1 MTSLTAF
8 QLVFSLLVFVSILVP
23 LIVLYILYRK
33 TDWSKGLE
41 WISSIEVFRRGV
53 ILVISVILFSCFFA
67 AYNNITISNPDNL
80 TNDEEAI
87 KVFMTTLST
96 FKTMFLYVFVYPSFL
111 LIVYS
116 IVQISTGIIRLRK
129 QNKNTLESQ
138 FIKAIYNKKGSK
150 VIEIYKLL
158 IDKNVI
164 VTKRGYDRVYPIK
177 KKQLNLT
184 ESFYSYFLEIIVQ
197 ENDRM
202 IAGDLKTYP
211 LIKKRLELKSAGNG
225 N

>member
-23 LIVLYILYRK
+23 LMVLHILYRK

-41 WISSIEVFRRGV
+41 WISSIEVFRRGFV
-53 ILVISVILFSCFFA
+53 LVISVILFSGFFA
-67 AYNNITISNPDNL
+67 AYNNILISNPDNL
-80 TNDEEAI
+80 TNDEKAI

-116 IVQISTGIIRLRK
+116 IVQLSTGIIRLRK
-129 QNKNTLESQ
+129 QKKNALESQ

-150 VIEIYKLL
+150 VIYI
-158 IDKNVI
+158 
-164 VTKRGYDRVYPIK
+164 
-177 KKQLNLT
+177 
-184 ESFYSYFLEIIVQ
+184 SYW
-197 ENDRM
+197 
-202 IAGDLKTYP
+202 
-211 LIKKRLELKSAGNG
+211 LIKMLS
-225 N
+225 

>member
-1 MTSLTAF
+1 M
-8 QLVFSLLVFVSILVP
+8 
-23 LIVLYILYRK
+23 
-33 TDWSKGLE
+33 
-41 WISSIEVFRRGV
+41 
-53 ILVISVILFSCFFA
+53 VISVILFLCFFV

-158 IDKNVI
+158 VDKNVI
-164 VTKRGYDRVYPIK
+164 VTKRGYDRAYPVK

-202 IAGDLKTYP
+202 IAGDIKTYP
-211 LIKKRLELKSAGNG
+211 LIKKRFGVKVSRKSQLN
-225 N
+225 

>member
-23 LIVLYILYRK
+23 LIVIYTLYKKI
-33 TDWSKGLE
+33 DWSKGLE
-41 WISSIEVFRRGV
+41 WISSIEVFRRGI
-53 ILVISVILFSCFFA
+53 ILVISVILFLCFFV

-96 FKTMFLYVFVYPSFL
+96 FKTMFLYMFVYPSFL

-116 IVQISTGIIRLRK
+116 IVQVSTGIIRLRK

-138 FIKAIYNKKGSK
+138 FIKAIYDKEGSK
-150 VIEIYKLL
+150 VIDI
-158 IDKNVI
+158 
-164 VTKRGYDRVYPIK
+164 
-177 KKQLNLT
+177 
-184 ESFYSYFLEIIVQ
+184 
-197 ENDRM
+197 
-202 IAGDLKTYP
+202 
-211 LIKKRLELKSAGNG
+211 
-225 N
+225 